1 MNLLESNKS
10 VTIQDREEGNMLGV
24 SSELS
29 VAIKYITECDYHLA
43 EKEEI
48 SKYPDYFLLI
58 SSRFSLPTPLYL
70 IKAVSLLRKTSE
82 IENAVC
88 T

>member
-48 SKYPDYFLLI
+48 SKYPDYF
-58 SSRFSLPTPLYL
+58 
-70 IKAVSLLRKTSE
+70 
-82 IENAVC
+82 
-88 T
+88 